1 VADFKARKTG
11 TFHIPYCFSSLL
23 VVNAAGATQVA
34 SRSRGF
40 AQSITRGEQRLMTRS
55 PLFLSASA
63 FLFAAAIFVPIA
75 VRAQPGGSSA
85 REIQTAVQKTDPRV
99 DQIIERAN
107 DHFRKGK
114 LNLEDNK
121 REQARDE
128 FDKAVDE
135 ILMSGLDVRASQRLQ
150 TFYLELVEKVYREE
164 VPLIQATPQQN
175 AIPVVAQGPA
185 NPKADQTDVAKI
197 QQPKQVMIGFRQQGF
212 DPSPLDPLSKLI
224 LTETEKKVSDTD
236 IAELEQAKNSLDFNF
251 TINPLIQQY
260 INYYQGRGRSTME
273 AGLRRSGRYMKIARD
288 TFRREGVPEDITWL
302 GQVESAWSPRA
313 RSWAAASGLWQ
324 FVSGTGTQY
333 GLRQTA
339 WVDERNGIEKPTAA
353 SARYLKDLG
362 KHFNG
367 DWLLAMAAYNTGQFN
382 VDRAISRAGSANYW
396 KIYPYI
402 AQETRNYVPNILAV
416 ILISKNPEKYGF
428 HGIRPEAPMAFDSVA
443 VQGATSLRLI
453 ADATDSS
460 VDYIEALNPELRRDT
475 TPRGESYIV
484 RVPAGKSKQ
493 LAAVLKRVPGDRR
506 DTARVISVAPG
517 EDLQSVANRTGVS
530 VATLQAMNAGTDTKA
545 TNKLVVP
552 NSSVRL
558 TNWRRNAP
566 TTADANSASSL
577 TKVRA
582 RKGETIAKIAAAHKL
597 SADELARL
605 NGIGPDVELQAGQEI
620 KLPGT
625 PSAPSSRR
633 K

>member
-1 VADFKARKTG
+1 
-11 TFHIPYCFSSLL
+11 
-23 VVNAAGATQVA
+23 
-34 SRSRGF
+34 
-40 AQSITRGEQRLMTRS
+40 MTRS
-55 PLFLSASA
+55 PLRIAASA
-63 FLFAAAIFVPIA
+63 FFFAAAFFIPVI
-75 VRAQPGGSSA
+75 VHAQPGGSSA
-85 REIQTAVQKTDPRV
+85 REIQTEVQKTDPRV

-164 VPLIQATPQQN
+164 VPLIQTAPQQN
-175 AIPVVAQGPA
+175 ATPVVAQGPA
-185 NPKADQTDVAKI
+185 NPKTEQTEIAQV
-197 QQPKQVMIGFRQQGF
+197 QQPKSVTIGFRQQGF
-212 DPSPLDPLSKLI
+212 DPSPLDALSKLI
-224 LTETEKKVSDTD
+224 LTEEQKKVSEGQLAT
-236 IAELEQAKNSLDFNF
+236 LEEVKNSLDFGF
-251 TINPLIQQY
+251 TVNPLIQQY
-260 INYYQGRGRSTME
+260 INYYQGPVGRRTME
-273 AGLRRSGRYMKIARD
+273 AGLRRSGRYMKIARE

-302 GQVESAWSPRA
+302 GQVESAWSPNA

-324 FVSGTGTQY
+324 FISGTGAQY

-353 SARYLKDLG
+353 SARYLKDLARRY
-362 KHFNG
+362 NG
-367 DWLLAMAAYNTGQFN
+367 DWLLAMAAYNTGALN

-416 ILISKNPEKYGF
+416 ILIAKNPEKYGF
-428 HGIRPEAPMAFDSVA
+428 HGIKPEPAMSFETVP
-443 VQGATSLRLI
+443 VQSATSLRLI
-453 ADATDSS
+453 ADATDTS
-460 VDYIEALNPELRRDT
+460 VDYIQALNPELRRDT
-475 TPRGESYIV
+475 TPRGENYNV

-493 LAAVLKRVPGDRR
+493 LASVLKRVPSERR
-506 DTARVISVAPG
+506 DMARVISIAPG

-530 VATLQAMNAGTDTKA
+530 VAALQLMNAGVDLKS

-552 NSSVRL
+552 NSNIRL
-558 TNWRRNAP
+558 TNWKRSA
-566 TTADANSASSL
+566 TTADANAAPSL
-577 TKVRA
+577 TKLRA
-582 RKGETIAKIAAAHKL
+582 RKGDTIAKIAAANKM

-605 NGIGPDVELQAGQEI
+605 NGIGPNVELKAGQEI
-620 KLPGT
+620 KLPGATTT
-625 PSAPSSRR
+625 PGSRR
-633 K
+633 R